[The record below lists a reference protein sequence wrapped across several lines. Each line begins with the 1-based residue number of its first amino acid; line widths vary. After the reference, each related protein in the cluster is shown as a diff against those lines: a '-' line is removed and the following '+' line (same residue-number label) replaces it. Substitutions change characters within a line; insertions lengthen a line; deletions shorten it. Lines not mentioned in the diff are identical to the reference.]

1 MKKDSSVV
9 IIIGKKLSQGGT
21 KRLLSVKQGRSYLY
35 ALYRVRT

>member
-9 IIIGKKLSQGGT
+9 IIIGKKLSQGT